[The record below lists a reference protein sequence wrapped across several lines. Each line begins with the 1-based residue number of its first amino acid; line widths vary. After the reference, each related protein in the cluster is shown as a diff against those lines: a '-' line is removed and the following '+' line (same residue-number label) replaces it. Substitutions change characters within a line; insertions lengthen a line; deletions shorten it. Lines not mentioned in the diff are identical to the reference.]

1 MDRGEKKRRLLPS
14 QSLLSVEDSITVAQ
28 PATLAHAPCLVPVDL
43 GVGDTRLLPGEC
55 FLECEEAERLQNFVP
70 GLEFQNPMQWGG

>member
-1 MDRGEKKRRLLPS
+1 MDRGEKKWRLLPS
-14 QSLLSVEDSITVAQ
+14 QSLLSAEDSITVAQ

-55 FLECEEAERLQNFVP
+55 FLEWEEAERLQNFVP